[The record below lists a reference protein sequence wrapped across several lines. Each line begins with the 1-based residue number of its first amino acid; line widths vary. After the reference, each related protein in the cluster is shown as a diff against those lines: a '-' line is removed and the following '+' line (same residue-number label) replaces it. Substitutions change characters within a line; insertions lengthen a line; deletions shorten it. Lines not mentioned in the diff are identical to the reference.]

1 MSSSSTSYSS
11 TSTTKGSSTTQSQ
24 STGVSQSTSQ
34 KVIDEKLR
42 DEILAGLLG
51 YMTDAEID
59 AYAESLLKPT
69 LDAELEASQ
78 QKYDTARL
86 GREQEIE
93 GLASALARG
102 IAEQERIHAKN
113 AAGVQTAALARGMGR
128 SSYTLQALA
137 NEAKEHARIVGE
149 MTEESGRRRGDLQEQ
164 ITLAGEQNAK
174 TQGRLNVDYAKA
186 LAAKVQELREKR
198 RNEYNSHYLSAV
210 SGSMGSV
217 TSGTSSS
224 TGKSETAS
232 TSTTQ
237 TKGSTSTSSS
247 GSSSS
252 RSSSKKNTDD
262 IVDAVSSAAPKPYY

>member
-1 MSSSSTSYSS
+1 MGVYCEA
-11 TSTTKGSSTTQSQ
+11 TQ
-24 STGVSQSTSQ
+24 
-34 KVIDEKLR
+34 
-42 DEILAGLLG
+42 LA
-51 YMTDAEID
+51 
-59 AYAESLLKPT
+59 K
-69 LDAELEASQ
+69 Q
-78 QKYDTARL
+78 
-86 GREQEIE
+86 QEIE
-93 GLASALARG
+93 NLAASLTRA
-102 IAEQERIHAKN
+102 IAEQEGAYKKSLAN
-113 AAGVQTAALARGMGR
+113 VETAALARGMGR

-198 RNEYNSHYLSAV
+198 RSEYNSHYLSAV

-217 TSGTSSS
+217 SSGTSSS
-224 TGKSETAS
+224 SGKSETAS
-232 TSTTQ
+232 ASTTQ

-247 GSSSS
+247 GSSS
-252 RSSSKKNTDD
+252 RSGSKKDTDD

>member
-11 TSTTKGSSTTQSQ
+11 TSTTKGSSITQSQ

-198 RNEYNSHYLSAV
+198 RSEYNSHYLSAV

-217 TSGTSSS
+217 TNGTSSS
-224 TGKSETAS
+224 SGKSETAS
-232 TSTTQ
+232 ASTTQ

-247 GSSSS
+247 GSSS